1 MPFLHW
7 NQKFITIPG
16 SQEGTTRLEA
26 EKRTRYNNSFGKNFF
41 WIEHDGG

>member
-16 SQEGTTRLEA
+16 SQEETTRLVA
-26 EKRTRYNNSFGKNFF
+26 ESVPFIGSGKAY
-41 WIEHDGG
+41 